1 MRYSNYGGQVQTNEV
16 YKPAEEVIRYSGY
29 GGQVQASEGYRYDNP
44 SVTVVREEVV
54 KRSGYGGQVQ
64 APPQQV
70 DYKVETISAPLQTD
84 YRTFEVKTDFD
95 KTGIQPYDYRSANFA
110 TFEYKPTEYKTV
122 EYKPAE
128 YTYSTYQPAP
138 QSYKVTEYVV
148 NDYKPAEYKPEP
160 EPVVRFEGVKRAG
173 VTTTTVTETV
183 TLSQSE
189 QEQIRLMGEEIERIR
204 LINIDSFNRYSRLQ
218 EERRELLIR
227 IENFESE
234 LIVIRGG
241 GGGNNRELQLRIE
254 EKQREIDLLKSQA
267 GTVRVDRQDELNEIN
282 GMIKTKEYEIDVLK
296 KKIDDLE
303 KTRMKYTNELNAN
316 KEAIIKNKQ
325 NGTTWCC

>member
-1 MRYSNYGGQVQTNEV
+1 MKR
-16 YKPAEEVIRYSGY
+16 SGY
-29 GGQVQASEGYRYDNP
+29 GGQVQVSEGYRYDIP
-44 SVTVVREEVV
+44 SVSVVREEVV

-70 DYKVETISAPLQTD
+70 EFRVESTSTPIQTD
-84 YRTFEVKTDFD
+84 YKTFEVKTDFD
-95 KTGIQPYDYRSANFA
+95 RSGIQPYDYRSANFA
-110 TFEYKPTEYKTV
+110 TFEYKPAEYQPPVEYKATEYKQT

-128 YTYSTYQPAP
+128 YSYSTYQPAP
-138 QSYKVTEYVV
+138 QAYKVTEYVV

-173 VTTTTVTETV
+173 VSTTTTVTETV
-183 TLSQSE
+183 TMGGSE

-204 LINIDSFNRYSRLQ
+204 LANIDSFNRYSRLQ

-227 IENFESE
+227 IENYESE

-241 GGGNNRELQLRIE
+241 GAGNNRELQLRIE

-267 GTVRVDRQDELNEIN
+267 GTVRVDRQDEINEIN
-282 GMIKTKEYEIDVLK
+282 RQIKDKEYEIDVLK

-303 KTRMKYTNELNAN
+303 KTRTKYINELNAN
-316 KEAIIKNKQ
+316 KEALIKNKQ